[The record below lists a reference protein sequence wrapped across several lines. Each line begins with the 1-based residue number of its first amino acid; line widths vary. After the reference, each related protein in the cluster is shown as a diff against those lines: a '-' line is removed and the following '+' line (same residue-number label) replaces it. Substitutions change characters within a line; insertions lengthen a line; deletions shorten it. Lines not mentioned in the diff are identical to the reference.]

1 MSTETI
7 LTHRTVATWSSFSE
21 HARSTFRNNPN
32 GLRSRSGVVLLLVGL
47 GFGLVSGPASGES
60 ISSPFGVNAT
70 RDLPSVQLRQTR
82 RDMLADRHVSYGR
95 LRNLADAGDGLAA
108 WAIGQKLEAM
118 DRPDLAS
125 DVAHYY
131 ATAVISGRLFATS
144 RLVDALDVG
153 LEADAFESQP
163 ARLRSIGNALEFAAR
178 NGEAKAAARL
188 ARAWQDGDVFG
199 TTDAEKSERYARM
212 AAADGHN
219 DAIELIVR
227 QKIAARDVEGT
238 KEAIN
243 LAGSV
248 NDLGMVALGQ
258 NLLRQM
264 QSDQAGEIE

>member
-1 MSTETI
+1 M
-7 LTHRTVATWSSFSE
+7 
-21 HARSTFRNNPN
+21 
-32 GLRSRSGVVLLLVGL
+32 VLLLVGL
-47 GFGLVSGPASGES
+47 GFGLMVSPASGES

-70 RDLPSVQLRQTR
+70 RELPTYRLQQTR
-82 RDMLADRHVSYGR
+82 RDMLADRNVSYGR
-95 LRNLADAGDGLAA
+95 LRALADAGDGLAA

-118 DRPDLAS
+118 NRPDLAS

-131 ATAVISGRLFATS
+131 ATAVISGRLFATP
-144 RLVDALDVG
+144 RLVDALDAG
-153 LEADAFESQP
+153 LEADAFTNQP
-163 ARLRSIGNALEFAAR
+163 TRLRSIGNALEFAAT
-178 NGEAKAAARL
+178 NGEAVAAARL
-188 ARAWQDGDVFG
+188 ARAWQEGDVFG
-199 TTDAEKSERYARM
+199 TADAEKSERYARM
-212 AAADGHN
+212 AAAAGQN

-264 QSDQAGEIE
+264 QSDQEEESE